1 MVNEADLRRGV
12 RNLLVD
18 CAGAK
23 PGQRLLIL
31 REDHRH
37 GYYGE
42 GLAEAVAT
50 HAEAMGLLVSVH
62 DVPVIP
68 DAEDLPADVAD
79 ACAGADHALF
89 LARLGDQLRF
99 RAPPIDARQ
108 IVSYALDT
116 EMLAS
121 PFATAPHQAFVA
133 LKAVFN
139 GVFSAARSIRVTC
152 ARGTDFQGHL
162 SPSAGKTPADV
173 GIKRF
178 PMPVF
183 APLDATGFTG
193 RVAVA
198 HFLAGTGS
206 KYYEPYGL
214 PITGTVFAEIERA
227 RIVGWHGAPD
237 QVARV
242 TAHYAFVGDR
252 YGFDRDVV
260 HSWHAGIHPACAY
273 RQSAHDNYER
283 WSGGAFGNPRLL
295 HFHTCGAYAPG
306 EICWSVVDPTIEVDR
321 RVVWRQGR
329 IEVDAIAGMRDC
341 LRRYP
346 EIAALYEAP
355 SQQIGIA

>member
-1 MVNEADLRRGV
+1 MSSDADVKQGV
-12 RNLLVD
+12 RNLLID

-23 PGQRLLIL
+23 PGNRLLIV

-50 HAEAMGLLVSVH
+50 HAAALGLLVSYL
-62 DVPVIP
+62 DVPILP
-68 DAEDLPADVAD
+68 DAEELPHDILSAFADV
-79 ACAGADHALF
+79 DHALF
-89 LARLGDQLRF
+89 LARLGDQIRF
-99 RAPPIDARQ
+99 STRPTTTQ
-108 IVSYALDT
+108 MVVSYALDI

-121 PFATAPHQAFVA
+121 PFAVAPYQAFVE
-133 LKAVFN
+133 LKALFN
-139 GVFSAARSIRVTC
+139 AMFAAARHIRVTC
-152 ARGTDFQGHL
+152 PRGTDFQGCL
-162 SPSAGKTPADV
+162 SPAAGPASGDV

-183 APLDATGFTG
+183 APLDASGFAG

-214 PITGTVFAEIERA
+214 PINGTVFAEIE
-227 RIVGWHGAPD
+227 G
-237 QVARV
+237 ARV
-242 TAHYAFVGDR
+242 VRWSGDSAEVAKVIAHYGVVSAR
-252 YGFDRDVV
+252 YDIDRDAV

-306 EICWSVVDPTIEVDR
+306 EICWNIVDPSIEVDGR
-321 RVVWRQGR
+321 AVWRTGR
-329 IEVDAIAGMRDC
+329 IQVDAVPGMRDN
-341 LRRYP
+341 LSRYP
-346 EIAALYEAP
+346 DVAALYEAP
-355 SQQIGIA
+355 CQEIGIA